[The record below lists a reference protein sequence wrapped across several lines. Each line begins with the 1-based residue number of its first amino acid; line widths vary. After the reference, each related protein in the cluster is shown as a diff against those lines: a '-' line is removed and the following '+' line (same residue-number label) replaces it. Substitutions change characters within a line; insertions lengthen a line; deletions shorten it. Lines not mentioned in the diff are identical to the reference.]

1 LDVLVRAEEL
11 RLFIE
16 RLPLGGLLTILIL
29 LIEAGLFELFLL
41 FGGWLVVLWVLSLG
55 RGLATLGALSLL
67 LGTLIL
73 GELTTLDLRVLH
85 TDAAELHLVAER
97 VLRSFIG
104 RYLLFPGLRESVNAH
119 DAEGHLGHVEGSA
132 HSGERVL
139 DIYRLGLNL
148 GVPRELQ

>member
-1 LDVLVRAEEL
+1 MDVLVRAEEL

-97 VLRSFIG
+97 VLRSFIL
-104 RYLLFPGLRESVNAH
+104 Y
-119 DAEGHLGHVEGSA
+119 D
-132 HSGERVL
+132 
-139 DIYRLGLNL
+139 
-148 GVPRELQ
+148 